1 MKNIVLSMLM
11 MTAAQLA
18 VAQEWMNM
26 HRTDEN
32 GLDCKIPI
40 KIQQGIATDMSGNE
54 ELITTSIPKED
65 GTTFSFPFY
74 LDELD
79 SISIVPSLLDTEKG
93 HNKYRPFV
101 MNIFTEDLRDI
112 EEREEWINCLITI
125 DGKGEYSDFCGTG
138 RIRGRGNSSWEW
150 YDKKPYKFKLDSK
163 SKLLG
168 LEKAKNW
175 NLLANYRDVTDM
187 MNTFAFETARSMGM
201 PYTNHSRYV
210 EVFLNHEYIGLYQL
224 TEKIEIK
231 ANRIAMDEATSLL
244 MSFDKDDGPELS
256 PEDRD
261 NFWSQVFKLPMC
273 IKSPEGYTQEQ
284 IDSIKAEF
292 AVLEKAIKTRDIAK
306 VEELMD
312 IPSFI
317 SLLQMHEFLYNVE
330 IDAPRSI
337 YVHKAKDGKY
347 TFGPVWD
354 WDAGFDFDWGNMYYG
369 HTFFSDYRELI
380 YGTDP
385 VNYTNAEYKIN
396 KFWLSLFGNATFV
409 KQYKEAWEHHT
420 NAIVEENW
428 AETKKYADALTK
440 EGAYDRDSECWPL
453 VVDDWWSTTTFY
465 PATELRKMEQW
476 IKNRKNYLD
485 DVIANYP
492 DGDDEIVPLYAN
504 VVKTIQKSQTI
515 TFSKGY
521 SQSGKINITQ
531 NDITTAL
538 GGEPTSLVPLDT
550 NDEEGS
556 NTANGEY
563 GAWFDEDGNT
573 NSWGQGHV
581 YIESNSLYSWAFG
594 CHPKNCQAGDRHIVT
609 MQYRR
614 GNNAVNVEVTFY
626 VN

>member
-1 MKNIVLSMLM
+1 MMKNIVLSMLM

-40 KIQQGIATDMSGNE
+40 KIQQGIATDMSGND

-231 ANRIAMDEATSLL
+231 ANRIEMDEATSLL

-256 PEDRD
+256 PEDGD
-261 NFWSQVFKLPMC
+261 NFWSKVFNLPMC
-273 IKSPEGYTQEQ
+273 IKSPEGYTREQ
-284 IDSIKAEF
+284 IDSIKMEF
-292 AVLEKAIKTRDIAK
+292 AVLEKAIKSHDIAK

-312 IPSFI
+312 ISSFI
-317 SLLQMHEFLYNVE
+317 SILQIHEFLYNVE

-337 YVHKAKDGKY
+337 YIHKAKDGKY

-354 WDAGFDFDWGNMYYG
+354 WDAGFDFNWNTTYEE
-369 HTFFSDYRELI
+369 HTYFSDYRELI

-385 VNYTNAEYKIN
+385 VNYTNAEYRIN
-396 KFWLSLFGNATFV
+396 EFWRSLFGNATFV
-409 KQYKEAWEHHT
+409 QKYKEAWAGHT
-420 NAIVEENW
+420 TAIVEQNW
-428 AETKKYADALTK
+428 AETKKYADALTE
-440 EGAYDRDSECWPL
+440 EGAYTRDTERWPL
-453 VVDDWWSTTTFY
+453 YKNKWSTTTLK
-465 PATELRKMEQW
+465 PATELNKMKQW
-476 IKNRKNYLD
+476 IMNRKNYLD
-485 DVIANYP
+485 DIIANYP
-492 DGDDEIVPLYAN
+492 AGDDEIIPLDFN
-504 VVKTIQKSQTI
+504 VLSTIEKSQSI
-515 TFSKGY
+515 TFSNGY
-521 SQSGKINITQ
+521 TQSGKISITK
-531 NDITTAL
+531 NDITRIL
-538 GGEPTSLVPLDT
+538 GGEPDDLVPLNADG
-550 NDEEGS
+550 EGGG
-556 NTANGEY
+556 NTAAKTY
-563 GAWFDEDGNT
+563 GAWFDEIPMHGRWVMFISKAT
-573 NSWGQGHV
+573 TYIAGHTEATRRTV
-581 YIESNSLYSWAFG
+581 R
-594 CHPKNCQAGDRHIVT
+594 QAT
-609 MQYRR
+609 
-614 GNNAVNVEVTFY
+614 ATS
-626 VN
+626 

>member
-1 MKNIVLSMLM
+1 MKNLTFSLMLM
-11 MTAAQLA
+11 AATQIA
-18 VAQEWMNM
+18 AAQEWMKM
-26 HRTDEN
+26 HHTDEN
-32 GLDCKIPI
+32 GLDCTIPV
-40 KIQQGIATDMSGNE
+40 KMQQGVKTDMSDNE
-54 ELITTSIPKED
+54 GLITTEIPKED
-65 GTTFSFPFY
+65 GSTFSFPFY

-79 SISIVPSLLDTEKG
+79 SISFARSLSDTEKG

-101 MNIFTEDLRDI
+101 MNILTDDMQYIEDRDV
-112 EEREEWINCLITI
+112 WLNCLITI

-138 RIRGRGNSSWEW
+138 RIRGRGNSSWDW

-231 ANRIAMDEATSLL
+231 TNRIEMDEATGLL
-244 MSFDKDDGPELS
+244 MSFDQDDGPDLS
-256 PEDRD
+256 PDDGD
-261 NFWSQVFKLPMC
+261 NFWSQIFKLPVC
-273 IKSPEGYTQEQ
+273 IKSPEGYTKEQ
-284 IDSIKAEF
+284 IDSVKAEF
-292 AVLEKAIKTRDIAK
+292 AVLEKAVKTRDIAK

-317 SLLQMHEFLYNVE
+317 SILQMHEFLYNVE

-354 WDAGFDFDWGNMYYG
+354 WDAGFDFDWSNMYEG
-369 HTFFSDYRELI
+369 HTFFSNYRELI

-385 VNYTNAEYKIN
+385 VNYTNAEYRIN

-409 KQYKEAWEHHT
+409 KQYKEAWQQHT
-420 NAIVEENW
+420 TAVVEQNW
-428 AETKKYADALTK
+428 AETKKYADALAK
-440 EGAYDRDSECWPL
+440 EGAYERDTERWPL
-453 VVDDWWSTTTFY
+453 VVSDWWSTTTFE
-465 PATELRKMEQW
+465 PATELGKMERW

-485 DVIANYP
+485 GVIAAYP
-492 DGDDEIVPLYAN
+492 AGDNEIVPLEVN
-504 VVKTIQKSQTI
+504 VVKTIQKSQAVS
-515 TFSKGY
+515 FSNGY
-521 SQSGKINITQ
+521 TQSGKITITQ

-538 GGEPTSLVPLDT
+538 GGAPTSLVALDT
-550 NDEEGS
+550 NGEEGN

-573 NSWGQGHV
+573 NSWGKGHV
-581 YIESNSLYSWAFG
+581 YIESDDLYSWNFG
-594 CHPKNCQAGDRHIVT
+594 CHPQNCQTGDRHIVT